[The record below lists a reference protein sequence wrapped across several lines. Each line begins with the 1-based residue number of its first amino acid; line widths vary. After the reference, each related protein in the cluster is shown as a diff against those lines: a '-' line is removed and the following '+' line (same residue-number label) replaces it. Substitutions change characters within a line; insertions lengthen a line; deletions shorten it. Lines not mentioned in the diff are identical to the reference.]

1 MGVNLGKSS
10 GGSTGGGTTTVQL
23 TPEQRETLAIQNEAL
38 KNTFMPA
45 YKEAI
50 NTAGSAYNVASPAAI
65 KTAQNAM
72 DVAGRTG
79 RVNEAVGTA
88 GSLAGTAGLM
98 SLFDPQYEE
107 GQVNAALQAGRE
119 SARESQAGQNAMYG
133 GGGGLG
139 SARMALADRN
149 LSSLNAQRQATA
161 AANARAGVQANKANA
176 ATQLMTGGAN
186 ALAGAN
192 TAAGAR
198 IGYSQ
203 VPLDVV
209 SKYASILYGTPQGAT
224 TPNFAGTQGS
234 TTTSNQTGSSN
245 AKGFRI

>member
-10 GGSTGGGTTTVQL
+10 GASSGGGTTKIEL

-38 KNTFMPA
+38 RSTFMPA
-45 YKEAI
+45 YREAI
-50 NTAGSAYNVASPAAI
+50 NTAGTAYNTSSPAAI
-65 KTAQNAM
+65 KTAQNAI

-79 RVNEAVGTA
+79 MLNEAVGTA
-88 GSLAGTAGLM
+88 GSVAGTAGLM
-98 SLFDPQYEE
+98 SLFDPNYEQ

-139 SARMALADRN
+139 SARMALADKN
-149 LSSLNAQRQATA
+149 MYGLNAQRQATA
-161 AANARAGVQANKANA
+161 AATARAGVQANKAAA

-186 ALAGAN
+186 ALNNAN

-209 SKYASILYGTPQGAT
+209 SKYAAILYGTPQGAT

-234 TTTSNQTGSSN
+234 TTTTSQAGSSN